1 MSDECLEGS
10 TRPCLSD
17 MLIRTELLLEA
28 PRAHSMYIIE
38 QPYGKE
44 EPPMDSAY
52 GDGLVVNSRGS
63 SMSWWFL
70 AANPA
75 LKCTGAC
82 STGATHTQGLCTQKQ
97 SQHYTA
103 SS

>member
-10 TRPCLSD
+10 TRPRLGD

-44 EPPMDSAY
+44 VPAFSALTVMDWLSTA
-52 GDGLVVNSRGS
+52 VVRR
-63 SMSWWFL
+63 
-70 AANPA
+70 
-75 LKCTGAC
+75 
-82 STGATHTQGLCTQKQ
+82 
-97 SQHYTA
+97 
-103 SS
+103 